1 MRAPPNLKAN
11 VTKEI
16 TFQPLMCDNSLI
28 IKENKILKKRIKNLE
43 NELQQLDLQY
53 FYFKTLYDASQEI
66 VPLKNTKEIMKAFLM
81 TILGTFGI
89 FTGFIIF
96 VDKESKKI
104 DFFENSYKKKWSFRP
119 VMEFFDGNLFDIFS
133 RKKHLVFFDEKPLNH
148 PSQLSKEEKK
158 FFDFLISSGTSTFVP
173 FEIGKRYSG
182 AIALGKKINEMPF
195 SQIER
200 ELLSTL
206 SSQLAIHILNAIS
219 FETIQNLNINLHVK
233 NKTLEETLKKTQL
246 LEKAKT
252 LLCKFVP
259 KSLEKIIEEHPESPD
274 LEKKE
279 QDISILFLDIEGFT
293 AISEQLKYEGIT
305 RLVETYFS
313 HFFDDIHRFGGDINM
328 TSGDGLMI
336 IFQNN
341 DKNLHALN
349 AVKTAIAIKQ
359 KTNTINQQVRDAD
372 TPLIINIG
380 IHSGKAFVGATRMEG
395 YYGARWTYTALGS
408 TVNVA
413 ARIGSFARNGEILV
427 SGETAARIREKFF
440 VEYLGPKEFKNV
452 KKEIL
457 IYSIPGNHFSE

>member
-1 MRAPPNLKAN
+1 
-11 VTKEI
+11 
-16 TFQPLMCDNSLI
+16 MCDNSLI
-28 IKENKILKKRIKNLE
+28 ISENKILKERIRNLE

-66 VPLKNTKEIMKAFLM
+66 APLKNTKEIMKAFLM

-89 FTGFIIF
+89 FNGFIILL
-96 VDKESKKI
+96 DKENKKI

-119 VMEFFDGNLFDIFS
+119 VMEFFEGNLLNIFS
-133 RKKHLVFFDEKPLNH
+133 KKRPLIFFDEQPLNH
-148 PSQLSKEEKK
+148 ASQLSNEKKK
-158 FFDFLISSGTSTFVP
+158 FFNFLVSSGTSSFVP
-173 FEIGKRYSG
+173 FDIGKRFSG

-206 SSQLAIHILNAIS
+206 TSQLAVHILNAKS
-219 FETIQNLNINLHVK
+219 FETIQNLNIDLHIK
-233 NKTLEETLKKTQL
+233 NKTLEETLKKIQL
-246 LEKAKT
+246 LEKAKA

-259 KSLEKIIEEHPESPD
+259 KSLEKLIEDHPESPD

-305 RLVETYFS
+305 KLIETYFS

-336 IFQNN
+336 IFYNI
-341 DKNLHALN
+341 DKKTHALN
-349 AVKTAIAIKQ
+349 AVKTAISIKQ
-359 KTNTINQQVRDAD
+359 KTFIINQQVKDSN

-380 IHSGKAFVGATRMEG
+380 IHSGKAFMGATRMEG

-408 TVNVA
+408 TVNIA
-413 ARIGSFARNGEILV
+413 ARIGSFAKNGEILV
-427 SGETAARIREKFF
+427 SAETAARIREKFS

-457 IYSIPGNHFSE
+457 LYRVLETHFEA